1 MNCSESG
8 VLTGRKAPELAKFNH
23 FVPNPDG
30 GSGKHM
36 ALFVSVML
44 DGASFAHVRSTLVLT
59 YGVKLT
65 QSVKLQLGK

>member
-1 MNCSESG
+1 
-8 VLTGRKAPELAKFNH
+8 
-23 FVPNPDG
+23 
-30 GSGKHM
+30 M

-44 DGASFAHVRSTLVLT
+44 DGASFAHVRRTLVLT